1 MADKDS
7 MINED
12 KRLMELIGKVFKE
25 EFAQQEKN
33 ISNLVSGN
41 FSITKQ
47 QTEEV
52 KKEQLDLRKSIEFTE
67 NQLEE
72 KANNAKNKLV
82 DIEQRIEEI
91 YYYQIDLDHVKQKLI
106 DLDDRSRRNNLR
118 VDRILETLEDTWEDC
133 EEKLQQVF

>member
-1 MADKDS
+1 M
-7 MINED
+7 
-12 KRLMELIGKVFKE
+12 
-25 EFAQQEKN
+25 
-33 ISNLVSGN
+33 
-41 FSITKQ
+41 
-47 QTEEV
+47 
-52 KKEQLDLRKSIEFTE
+52 RKSIEFTE

-72 KANNAKNKLV
+72 KVNNAKNKLV
-82 DIEQRIEEI
+82 VIEQQIEEI